1 MKVPISKRLL
11 TAANMVDKGAK
22 VADIGCDHGYLGIYL
37 LQNGQ
42 ASFVYASDLR
52 EGPLNAA
59 RRNAEKFCVGQQME
73 FVCADG
79 FTGIDPNKVDTLICC
94 GMGGDLIRKMV
105 EKSPWVRDGKYTL
118 ILQPQAGQ
126 AEFRKWLA
134 GGGFSILEEQP
145 VFDDRFVYAAMKI
158 RYTGDCTVLSPG
170 QSYVTEQMLSCSSE
184 DLPKYLER
192 VLDSLEKSITGM
204 TMSKNPGEKLEEF
217 KMAKNEILEMRKK
230 LYEGQ

>member
-1 MKVPISKRLL
+1 MSVPISKRLL
-11 TAANMVDKGAK
+11 TAANMVDNGAK

-37 LQNGQ
+37 LLTGQ

-52 EGPLNAA
+52 TGPLGAA
-59 RRNAEKFCVGQQME
+59 KRNAEKFGVTQKME

-79 FTGIDPNKVDTLICC
+79 FAGIDPDKVDTLICC
-94 GMGGDLIRKMV
+94 GMGGDLIRKMI
-105 EKSPWVRDGKYTL
+105 EKSPWVCDSRYTL

-134 GGGFSILEEQP
+134 GEGFSILEEQP
-145 VFDDRFVYAAMKI
+145 VFDDRFIYAAMKI
-158 RYTGDCTVLSPG
+158 RYTGDCKTLSPG
-170 QSYVTEQMLSCSSE
+170 ESYVTKQMLTCGSE

-204 TMSKNPGEKLEEF
+204 EISKNPGEKLDDF
-217 KMAKNEILEMRKK
+217 KSARSEILEMRER